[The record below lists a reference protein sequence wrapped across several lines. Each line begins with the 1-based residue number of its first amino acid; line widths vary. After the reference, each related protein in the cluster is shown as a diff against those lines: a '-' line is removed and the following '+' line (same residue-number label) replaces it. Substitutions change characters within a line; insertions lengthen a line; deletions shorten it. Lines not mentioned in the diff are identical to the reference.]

1 MYSFKSR
8 VRYSE
13 LNHQTHTLDPYG
25 IINYFQDCS
34 TFQSEELNIGLEALQ
49 KIDRAWILNSWQLQ
63 ILANITLGEDIIVST
78 WAYDFKRFYGYRNF
92 LMTDENSQVLAVAN
106 SIWVYINTK
115 RKARKSS

>member
-49 KIDRAWILNSWQLQ
+49 K
-63 ILANITLGEDIIVST
+63 
-78 WAYDFKRFYGYRNF
+78 
-92 LMTDENSQVLAVAN
+92 
-106 SIWVYINTK
+106 
-115 RKARKSS
+115 